1 MSPTKR
7 TIFLEGKNSD
17 LLPLKRLRGGG
28 GDDDEEPAFEELFV
42 DDLMDEGPEP
52 PEEFLE
58 EEAPLVIEK
67 EEHLVRWKR
76 PDLPL
81 DLNNQSDL
89 NVQWIDMD
97 VVSGKRLEE
106 NPNPN
111 NPVRGGNGPEV
122 PVLRCYGVN
131 EAGHSVAVFVHGF
144 TPYSFFALPA
154 GYELTD
160 LSKTEEIRQILEERL
175 KGDVRSNQADSALV
189 HGVEYIADHRS
200 IMGYET
206 QHTKFLKV
214 FISLPGLVPTL
225 KRIMEGG
232 IHLPGIEVT
241 DQEAASSGMIGEDYG
256 RMTRFAAFE
265 CNVPFVLRFMVDWEI
280 TGAGW
285 LTLPGQTYQIREKCD
300 KLTHCQVRGSLS
312 RSSVMYCFSFS
323 PGSFLHF
330 RLKSILPTKI
340 SFHKN
345 QKASGTRLRP
355 CESFRWILNV
365 KVGRDTFLKPSKIL
379 SSKLPTRYPYPAKTN
394 QSCKMFLR

>member
-7 TIFLEGKNSD
+7 TIFLEHSDD

-28 GDDDEEPAFEELFV
+28 EEEEEPAFDEVFVEEY
-42 DDLMDEGPEP
+42 DGPEP
-52 PEEFLE
+52 PDEFLE

-67 EEHLVRWKR
+67 EEHIVRWKR
-76 PDLPL
+76 PDVPS

-97 VVSGKRLEE
+97 VVSGKPLQE
-106 NPNPN
+106 NPNPQ

-131 EAGHSVAVFVHGF
+131 EAGHSVAIFVHGF
-144 TPYSFFALPA
+144 TPYCFFALPA
-154 GYELTD
+154 GYALTD
-160 LSKTEEIRQILEERL
+160 TTKTEEIRHILEERL

-189 HGVEYIADHRS
+189 HGVEYITDHKS

-206 QHTKFLKV
+206 QHTQFLKV
-214 FISLPGLVPTL
+214 FLSLPGLVPTL

-241 DQEAASSGMIGEDYG
+241 DPEAASSIGEEYG

-285 LTLPGQTYQIREKCD
+285 LTLPAHTYKIREKCD
-300 KLTHCQVRGSLS
+300 KLTHCQVSGYLS
-312 RSSVMYCFSFS
+312 RSSVMYEHCVS
-323 PGSFLHF
+323 PESSSRHF

-345 QKASGTRLRP
+345 QKANGTRLRR

-365 KVGRDTFLKPSKIL
+365 KGERDTFRRPSKIR

-394 QSCKMFLR
+394 QLCRMSSR